1 MFDVR
6 AFEFWRGEILF
17 HVREWPICDINVAA
31 GSLFSNIFFQR
42 STFPD

>member
-17 HVREWPICDINVAA
+17 QVRVSPICDINVAA
-31 GSLFSNIFFQR
+31 DSIFFNTFFQR
-42 STFPD
+42 STFSD